1 MMVSDDVPHGS
12 ASMMRKKHGRPHW
25 EPTPASTSQPLL
37 HLALLLAAPPE
48 ARLLNFREPLSA
60 LGPEL
65 LHAAALQELL
75 LLHYLALLQ
84 NLVSA
89 LEL

>member
-1 MMVSDDVPHGS
+1 MMKGS
-12 ASMMRKKHGRPHW
+12 SRLSIHDEKKKKHGCHHR

-37 HLALLLAAPPE
+37 HLPLLLAAPPE
-48 ARLLNFREPLSA
+48 ARLLNFREPLSV

-75 LLHYLALLQ
+75 LLRFLALLQ
-84 NLVSA
+84 NLVPA